1 MRINFK
7 LQNTNFPLRDAGF
20 TLIELIV
27 VIAIIALLS
36 GISVFALNEARE
48 SGRDAKRRGD
58 LAQIAQGIELFKADC
73 NFYPNSIPLPNAAL
87 TGVSPCNPT
96 TTNRYIEAMPDDPN
110 DTANNYGYSPLPAG
124 CTASGTCT
132 RFQLWASLENPPTPL
147 PGYCNANPG
156 TCGGTCNFCI
166 INP

>member
-1 MRINFK
+1 MRNLK
-7 LQNTNFPLRDAGF
+7 LNTKYQLLTANLGF

-48 SGRDAKRRGD
+48 SGRDAKRKGD

-73 NFYPNSIPLPNAAL
+73 NFYPNSLPAPNATL

-96 TTNRYIEAMPDDPN
+96 TTNRYIEAMPDDP
-110 DTANNYGYSPLPAG
+110 DTDRDYSYIPYPIG
-124 CTASGTCT
+124 CVINCT
-132 RFQLWASLENPPTPL
+132 RFVVWAMLENPPVVP
-147 PGYCNANPG
+147 PPAY
-156 TCGGTCNFCI
+156 CGGVPNCGFDVCNFCI